1 MKRFLII
8 MLALSACFCLSSCM
22 GESEKVS
29 LAAKNGTVSAQITQ
43 KYADELGFDVEYY
56 KDSPLMYQAVM
67 NGTNVAC
74 YEDRNVIGWAI
85 RNDGLALKTV
95 GEIENPSY
103 YSLAVKKGTNADL
116 IAMFNAGLANIKS
129 SGEYD
134 AILAKY
140 GFGDTN
146 FKYPVL
152 DRVESGITPDKKY
165 VIYSDNA
172 FPPFE
177 FLDPQTKT
185 YIGID
190 MDLLAA
196 VAKDQGFEYEIHN
209 YGFEEA
215 ISALKSGKADAVIA
229 GMSAKEERKH
239 DFDFSD
245 GYFEDGQILVV
256 PIDSDIKSIYD
267 LKQN

>member
-1 MKRFLII
+1 
-8 MLALSACFCLSSCM
+8 M
-22 GESEKVS
+22 GEERQFKKSAVGGFNRKDVIEYIEQLLKE
-29 LAAKNGTVSAQITQ
+29 LEEAKTQ
-43 KYADELGFDVEYY
+43 LKRRDDRIDELERRLEQYE
-56 KDSPLMYQAVM
+56 QA
-67 NGTNVAC
+67 C
-74 YEDRNVIGWAI
+74 S
-85 RNDGLALKTV
+85 TV
-95 GEIENPSY
+95 GVIDSVNSDEEDDAISR
-103 YSLAVKKGTNADL
+103 L
-116 IAMFNAGLANIKS
+116 
-129 SGEYD
+129 D

-256 PIDSDIKSIYD
+256 PIDSDIKSVYD